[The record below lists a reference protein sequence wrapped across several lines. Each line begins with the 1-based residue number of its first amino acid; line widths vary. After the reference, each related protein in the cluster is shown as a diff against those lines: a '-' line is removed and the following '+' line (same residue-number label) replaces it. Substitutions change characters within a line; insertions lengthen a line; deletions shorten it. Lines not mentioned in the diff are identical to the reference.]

1 MRPLR
6 QPGDGRG
13 ALGEGVLMATGVSPA
28 TGFHRAGGAL
38 HCGEIAVADIAG
50 RVGTPAYIYS
60 APAIREQYRRLTSS
74 LAGMP
79 HRVHYSVKANSSLAI
94 LALLRELG
102 AGVDIVSGGELHRA
116 MLAGFRGR
124 DVVFSG
130 VGKQEHE
137 IREAVATGV
146 RFFNVESAGELEL
159 IDRIGLELGVR
170 VPVAL
175 RVNPE
180 VTVDTPHHY
189 TRTGEKGMKFGIP
202 HDQARETGRQALA
215 MNGVELVGLDMHVGS
230 QVAGVEPYRLGL
242 DRLVALVHAL
252 RADGATA
259 LRSLDI
265 GGGLAVR
272 YESAEE
278 APTDVEAFAAT
289 VAAATGP
296 LGVEVIV
303 EPGRFLVAEA
313 GILVTRVLFRK
324 HSGGREIVIVDAG
337 MNDLLRPSHYNA
349 FHRLE
354 AVAPANDVR
363 ESVDIVGPICET
375 GDFLA
380 LDREIEALAPGDLV
394 AVHTAGAYGFT
405 MASQYNSRPR
415 APEVLV
421 DENRWA
427 VIRERETYE
436 DLVRHETAHP
446 DWRTR

>member
-1 MRPLR
+1 M
-6 QPGDGRG
+6 G
-13 ALGEGVLMATGVSPA
+13 TGISPA
-28 TGFHRAGGAL
+28 AGFHRAGGAL
-38 HCGEIAVADIAG
+38 HCEDIPVADIAA

-60 APAIREQYRRLTSS
+60 APSIRDQYRRLTTA
-74 LAGMP
+74 LAAVP
-79 HRVHYSVKANSSLAI
+79 HRIHYSVKANSTLGI

-130 VGKQEHE
+130 VGKQEQE
-137 IREAVATGV
+137 IREAIATGV

-159 IDRIGLELGVR
+159 IDRIGQELAVR

-215 MNGVELVGLDMHVGS
+215 MKGVELVGLDMHVGS

-252 RADGATA
+252 RADGASA

-272 YESAEE
+272 YDSVED
-278 APTDVEAFAAT
+278 APTDVDAFAAT
-289 VAAATGP
+289 VEAATRN
-296 LGVEVIV
+296 LGVDVIV

-313 GILVTRVLFRK
+313 GILVTRVLYRK

-349 FHRLE
+349 FHRIE
-354 AVAPANDVR
+354 AVAPHNGQR
-363 ESVDIVGPICET
+363 ESVDLVGPICET

-380 LDREIEALAPGDLV
+380 LERDLEVLAPGDLV
-394 AVHTAGAYGFT
+394 AVHTAGAYGFA

-415 APEVLV
+415 VPEVLV
-421 DENRWA
+421 DEGRWA
-427 VIRERETYE
+427 VIRERETYD

-446 DWRTR
+446 DWRIR

>member
-1 MRPLR
+1 M
-6 QPGDGRG
+6 
-13 ALGEGVLMATGVSPA
+13 ETGTEPVA
-28 TGFHRAGGAL
+28 GFHRSEGAL
-38 HCGEIAVADIAG
+38 HCGAIPVADIAD

-60 APAIREQYRRLTSS
+60 AQAIRAQYRRLTTALS
-74 LAGMP
+74 GIP
-79 HRVHYSVKANSSLAI
+79 HRVHYSVKANSSLGI

-102 AGVDIVSGGELHRA
+102 AGVDIVSGGELHRSI
-116 MLAGFRGR
+116 LAGFSGR

-130 VGKQEHE
+130 VGKQEPE
-137 IREAVATGV
+137 IRQAVAAGV

-159 IDRIGLELGVR
+159 IDRIGRELGVR

-215 MNGVELVGLDMHVGS
+215 MAGVELVGLDMHVGS
-230 QVAGVEPYRLGL
+230 QVSGVEPYRLGL
-242 DRLVALVHAL
+242 DRLVALLHAL

-259 LRSLDI
+259 LRCLDV
-265 GGGLAVR
+265 GGGLAVP
-272 YESAEE
+272 YDASEDTPA
-278 APTDVEAFAAT
+278 DVDSFAAT
-289 VAAATGP
+289 VASATAG

-303 EPGRFLVAEA
+303 EPGRFLVADA

-349 FHRLE
+349 FHRVE
-354 AVAPANDVR
+354 AVAPHDGER
-363 ESVDIVGPICET
+363 ESVDLVGPICET
-375 GDFLA
+375 GDFIA
-380 LDREIEALAPGDLV
+380 LDRTLEVLAPGDLV
-394 AVHTAGAYGFT
+394 AVHTAGAYGFA

-421 DENRWA
+421 DEGRWA
-427 VIRERETYE
+427 VIRERETYD

-446 DWRTR
+446 DWRIR

>member
-1 MRPLR
+1 MR
-6 QPGDGRG
+6 GCCNRG
-13 ALGEGVLMATGVSPA
+13 STVGEGVLMSAGTAPA
-28 TGFHRAGGAL
+28 AGFHRSGGAL
-38 HCGEIAVADIAG
+38 HCGDIAIADIAD
-50 RVGTPAYIYS
+50 RVGTPAYIYN
-60 APAIREQYRRLTSS
+60 APAIRKQYRRLTGA
-74 LAGMP
+74 LAAVP
-79 HRVHYSVKANSSLAI
+79 HRIHYSVKANSTLGI
-94 LALLRELG
+94 LSLLRELG
-102 AGVDIVSGGELHRA
+102 AGVDIVSGGELHRS

-130 VGKQEHE
+130 VGKQEQE

-159 IDRIGLELGVR
+159 IDRVGQELGVR

-175 RVNPE
+175 RINPE

-202 HDQARETGRQALA
+202 HDQARTTGRQALA
-215 MNGVELVGLDMHVGS
+215 MPGVELVGLDMHVGS

-252 RADGATA
+252 RADGAA
-259 LRSLDI
+259 SLRCLDV
-265 GGGLAVR
+265 GGGLAVS
-272 YESAEE
+272 YDA
-278 APTDVEAFAAT
+278 ADDTPTDLDAFAAT
-289 VAAATGP
+289 VISATRG
-296 LGVEVIV
+296 LDVDIIV
-303 EPGRFLVAEA
+303 EPGRFLVADA

-349 FHRLE
+349 FHRVE
-354 AVAPANDVR
+354 AVAPHNGER
-363 ESVDIVGPICET
+363 ETVDLVGPICET

-380 LDREIEALAPGDLV
+380 LDRDLEVLAPGDLV
-394 AVHTAGAYGFT
+394 AVHTAGAYGFA

-415 APEVLV
+415 PPEVLV
-421 DENRWA
+421 DEGRWA
-427 VIRERETYE
+427 VIRERETYD

-446 DWRTR
+446 DWRIR